1 VPESKVYSPPPAA
14 AAEVGNG
21 SAVSAPR
28 RPRSAAIQNAQRPT
42 LEAVAARARVSRA
55 TVSRVVNGSVTVTD
69 DLRDAVLKAVAELGY
84 VPNLAA
90 RSLVT
95 HRMDSYALVLTEP
108 AGRSFSD
115 DTFFPS
121 LVLGVSQ
128 ELEAAGKEL
137 VLQTVTSPGSL
148 DRIQQCAASR
158 YVDGVMVASTLG
170 ADPLTR
176 ELARRG
182 VPVVVNGRPRGRSA
196 VPHVDVANAD
206 GARLAV
212 RRLVA
217 EGRRRIATIAGA
229 QDVTGGI
236 DRLAGYRAEMRE
248 NALRP
253 TVAVGDFTRESGA
266 AAMRRLL
273 ADEPGL
279 DAVFVASDLMAHGAL
294 RALRRSGRQVPGD
307 VAVIGFDDTAV
318 AWYAEPPLTTVHQPI
333 LEIGRTMARQVLRLA
348 GGDAVEPSLVLPADL
363 VVRESA

>member
-1 VPESKVYSPPPAA
+1 VRQAKRYSP
-14 AAEVGNG
+14 G
-21 SAVSAPR
+21 SHA
-28 RPRSAAIQNAQRPT
+28 PT
-42 LEAVAARARVSRA
+42 LEAVAARAGVSRA
-55 TVSRVVNGSVTVTD
+55 TASRVVNGSVSVTD
-69 DLRDAVLKAVAELGY
+69 ELRAAVLRAVAELGY
-84 VPNLAA
+84 VPNQAA
-90 RSLVT
+90 RGLVT
-95 HRMDSYALVLTEP
+95 NRMDSYALVLTES

-121 LVLGVSQ
+121 LVLGVSR
-128 ELEAAGKEL
+128 ELNGAGKEL
-137 VLQTVTSPGSL
+137 VLQTVTSPASL
-148 DRIQQCAASR
+148 DRIRQRAAGR

-170 ADPLTR
+170 ADPFTR
-176 ELARRG
+176 ELARMG

-212 RRLVA
+212 HRLVA
-217 EGRRRIATIAGA
+217 GGRRRIATIAGA

-236 DRLAGYRAEMRE
+236 DRLAGYHAAMKEC
-248 NALRP
+248 ALRP
-253 TVAVGDFTRESGA
+253 TVAVGDFTRDSGG

-273 ADEPGL
+273 AEDPGV

-294 RALRRSGRQVPGD
+294 RVLRQSGRQVPGD

-333 LEIGRTMARQVLRLA
+333 EDIGRRMARQVLRLA
-348 GGDAVEPSLVLPADL
+348 GGESVEPTVTLPADL